1 LKHFLTLE
9 SHSTPETRNPK
20 LETDFYSGA
29 LERIR
34 IAMVGLALTFTVAAF
49 ILYGWRSAL
58 GFGLGCA
65 VAYLNFHWLKRG
77 VTGLADRLTQ
87 PSDSDLQATQVKP
100 PGGKGVVGRFL
111 LRYVLMG
118 LAAYAILTVSPAS
131 LYGLLAGLF
140 LPVAAIA
147 CEAAYEAYVALARG
161 T

>member
-1 LKHFLTLE
+1 LDH
-9 SHSTPETRNPK
+9 TPQPSVVPAEP
-20 LETDFYSGA
+20 DFYSGA

-34 IAMVGLALTFTVAAF
+34 RVMIGAALIFTAAAF

-58 GFGLGCA
+58 GFACGCG

-77 VTGLADRLTQ
+77 VAGLGDRFAEA
-87 PSDSDLQATQVKP
+87 PESDLQAARAKP
-100 PGGKGVVGRFL
+100 PAGKGVFVRFL

-147 CEAAYEAYVALARG
+147 CEAAYEAYVALSHG
-161 T
+161 I